1 MSLRLG
7 IDIGGTFTDL
17 VTMDQITGA
26 LSMLKTPSIPAHP
39 SRAVINGIEELVDR
53 DRIEPSQ
60 ISYFVHGTTL
70 ALNTVI
76 QRSGALTG
84 LLVTA
89 GFGDILE
96 LQRLRLPDPHHFNA
110 ERPRALVMR
119 RHVRQIDER
128 VLASGDVYQ
137 PLDIQQCVDA
147 ARELQ
152 DLGVESLAI
161 CFLHAYRNPDHEIA
175 AQSAI
180 AEACP
185 DLYLCRS
192 SEVWPQQREYERS
205 LATVINAFVGG
216 KMQQYFASL
225 EREVSAMGVPAPV
238 LSTKSNGGV
247 MSAASAGKAPVQ
259 TLLSGPASGVIGAR
273 YIGELAGEQRL
284 LTFDMGGTSAD
295 IAVIDGQIAL
305 STTNRAGDFPLILP
319 AVDVSSIGAGGGSI
333 VWTDHLGVLK
343 VGPRSAGSSPGPA
356 CYGRGGSEATVTD
369 AYVVSGILDPE
380 NFLGGTLRLEAD
392 RAFAAVGAIA
402 TELGLPVE
410 RAAEAIL
417 EVATS
422 NMYAEFVPALAQHG
436 VDPADFVLLPYG
448 GAGPTHAFMLADEV
462 NLRRVIVPPSPGTLC
477 ALGCLVAD
485 LRADFVRT
493 VFEETS
499 RIEQAALDEAF
510 SAVKADAQAWLDDQR
525 IPVEGATFI
534 SSADMRYKG
543 QSFEIAVDL
552 DGSICAIGDLVRA
565 FGERYRAIYGYADP
579 EAETEIIN
587 VRGTVIGRV
596 PHPELARVAVATA
609 AAAPVAERQVHYRGL
624 ASRTPV
630 YDRGTLGAGH
640 ILRGPA
646 VVEQYDSTTFV
657 TPGWEVTVDSFGNLV
672 AEAVAHDRR

>member
-17 VTMDQITGA
+17 VTMDQQSGK
-26 LSMLKTPSIPAHP
+26 LSMLKTPSTPAHP
-39 SRAVINGIEELVDR
+39 SRAVINGIDELVHR

-128 VLASGDVYQ
+128 VLASGDIYQ
-137 PLDIQQCVDA
+137 SLDVQQCVDA
-147 ARELQ
+147 ARELREQ
-152 DLGVESLAI
+152 GVESLAI
-161 CFLHAYRNPDHEIA
+161 CFLHAYRNPEHEIA
-175 AQSAI
+175 AQEAITSAF
-180 AEACP
+180 P
-185 DLYLCRS
+185 DLFLCRS
-192 SEVWPQQREYERS
+192 SDVWPQQREYERS
-205 LATVINAFVGG
+205 LATVINAFVGD
-216 KMQQYFASL
+216 KMQRYFASL
-225 EREVSAMGVPAPV
+225 EGEVSAMGVPAPV

-295 IAVIDGQIAL
+295 IAVVDGQIAL

-333 VWTDHLGVLK
+333 VWTDQLGVLK

-356 CYGRGGSEATVTD
+356 CYGRGGAEATVTD
-369 AYVVSGILDPE
+369 AYLVSGILDPE
-380 NFLGGTLRLEAD
+380 TFLGGTLPLDAS
-392 RAFAAVGAIA
+392 RAFAAVETIGAELELA
-402 TELGLPVE
+402 TE
-410 RAAEAIL
+410 RTAEAIL

-436 VDPADFVLLPYG
+436 VDPGEFVLLPYG

-493 VFEETS
+493 IFEETS
-499 RIEQAALDEAF
+499 RVEQTLLDAAFA
-510 SAVKADAQAWLDDQR
+510 AVEADARAWLAEQG
-525 IPVEGATFI
+525 IPVDGATYLI
-534 SSADMRYKG
+534 SVDMRYKG

-552 DGSICAIGDLVRA
+552 AGSSRRVGDLVNA
-565 FGERYRAIYGYADP
+565 FSERYRAIYGYADP
-579 EAETEIIN
+579 DAATEIIN
-587 VRGTVIGRV
+587 IRGAVVGHV
-596 PHPELARVAVATA
+596 PHPELAQAAVGIGEVM
-609 AAAPVAERQVHYRGL
+609 PVRARDVRYRGVTL
-624 ASRTPV
+624 RTPV
-630 YDRGTLGAGH
+630 YDRPTLGAGH
-640 ILRGPA
+640 AFSGPA
-646 VVEQYDSTTFV
+646 IVEQYDSTTFV
-657 TPGWEVTVDSFGNLV
+657 TPGWEVTVDRYGNLV
-672 AEAVAHDRR
+672 AEAASNGRG

>member
-1 MSLRLG
+1 MTLRLG

-17 VTMDQITGA
+17 VTMDQRSGTIS
-26 LSMLKTPSIPAHP
+26 LMKTPSTPAHP
-39 SRAVINGIEELVDR
+39 SQAVVNGISELVAR
-53 DRIEPSQ
+53 DQVDPAE

-84 LLVTA
+84 LLVTR

-110 ERPRALVMR
+110 DRPRALVMR

-128 VLASGDVYQ
+128 LMANGEVYQ
-137 PLDIQQCVDA
+137 AIDLQQCVDA

-152 DLGVESLAI
+152 SLGVESLAI
-161 CFLHAYRNPDHEIA
+161 CFLHSYRNPAHELA
-175 AQSAI
+175 AQDAI
-180 AEACP
+180 ASACP
-185 DLYLCRS
+185 DLYVCRS
-192 SEVWPQQREYERS
+192 SDVWPQQREYERS
-205 LATVINAFVGG
+205 LATVINAFVGDR
-216 KMQQYFASL
+216 MQRYFASL
-225 EREVSAMGVPAPV
+225 EGEVSAMGVPAPV

-247 MSAASAGKAPVQ
+247 MSAASAGRVPVQ

-273 YIGELAGEQRL
+273 YVGALAGEKRL

-333 VWTDHLGVLK
+333 VWTDQLGVLK

-356 CYGRGGSEATVTD
+356 CYGRGGTEATVTD
-369 AYVVSGILDPE
+369 AYVVSGILDPST
-380 NFLGGTLRLEAD
+380 FLGGTLPLD
-392 RAFAAVGAIA
+392 PIRAFDAVGAIGNQ
-402 TELGLPVE
+402 LGLPVE

-436 VDPADFVLLPYG
+436 VDPGDFVLLPYG

-493 VFEETS
+493 IFEETS
-499 RIEQAALDEAF
+499 RVEQHHLDAAFAAVEAE
-510 SAVKADAQAWLDDQR
+510 ARAWLDDQG
-525 IPVEGATFI
+525 IPVEGVTFFNTV
-534 SSADMRYKG
+534 DMRYKG
-543 QSFEIAVDL
+543 QSFEIPVELA
-552 DGSICAIGDLVRA
+552 GSVRDVADLVAA
-565 FGERYRAIYGYADP
+565 FSDRYRAIYGYADP
-579 EAETEIIN
+579 DAASEIIN
-587 VRGTVIGRV
+587 IRGTVVGHV
-596 PHPELARVAVATA
+596 PHPTLSQVSAGVGDPHPVRERAV
-609 AAAPVAERQVHYRGL
+609 RYRGASL
-624 ASRTPV
+624 ATPV
-630 YDRGTLGAGH
+630 YERASLGASH
-640 ILRGPA
+640 TFSGPA
-646 VVEQYDSTTFV
+646 IVEQYDSTTFV
-657 TPGWEVTVDSFGNLV
+657 TPGWDVTVDKFGNLV
-672 AEAVAHDRR
+672 AEAADHGRG